1 MTDSAR
7 VNFSASVGALI
18 NGVEDAK
25 KAIESVKESTD
36 KVTEG
41 ARHLLEAF
49 GIAFSVEKISEFIE
63 HMAGLGL
70 QTERTTAEET
80 GVLGGIAKLT
90 GMSMEGLTSS
100 IERMSLGI
108 QRSTRDAMSPQSE
121 ALKALGLNA
130 KELIGLPATEFFS
143 RLADAVSQFNPSL

>member
-25 KAIESVKESTD
+25 RAIESVKESTD

-41 ARHLLEAF
+41 AKHLLEAF

-70 QTERTTAEET
+70 QTERTMAQLGTTAEET

-100 IERMSLGI
+100 IERMSLGT
-108 QRSTRDAMSPQSE
+108 QRST
-121 ALKALGLNA
+121 
-130 KELIGLPATEFFS
+130 
-143 RLADAVSQFNPSL
+143 